1 MMWGVGTFGSGP
13 FGSDGACD
21 LLDSLA
27 EYPPDRRAAVLTDLF
42 DRLAADPETLGREIF
57 ADEIMA
63 AVAVVAVSLAHVHAD
78 EPWWRDVTEQ
88 AQRAAPATVSP
99 HVASIAIAALAAIR
113 EPWSHGWTDPVEAA
127 TARET
132 VNRLSDALHTN
143 C

>member
-1 MMWGVGTFGSGP
+1 VGTFGSGP

-27 EYPPDRRAAVLTDLF
+27 ECPPDQRATVLTDLF
-42 DRLAADPETLGREIF
+42 DRLAANPETLGREIF

-63 AVAVVAVSLAHVHAD
+63 AVAVVAVSLTHVRAG
-78 EPWWRDVTEQ
+78 EPWWRDVMEQ
-88 AQRAAPATVSP
+88 AKEAVPATVFP
-99 HVASIAIAALAAIR
+99 QLASLAIAALAVIR
-113 EPWSHGWTDPVEAA
+113 EPWSHGWTDPVDAA

-132 VNRLSDALHTN
+132 VDRLSDALHTN